1 MQEVSIKFIKNGPL
15 KIRIDGDKDIYKDIV
30 FSDDGESLPIKK
42 NTILCICGKSREQP
56 FCDGVHKSVAFN
68 SENTLKDEIIQR
80 YDGKDINIIFNRSIC
95 SGAGNCV
102 RNFPKIYKNASENWI
117 FPDKDSVEQVKKSI
131 QSCPSGALSYEI
143 DKKITLEKYDDIKI
157 NIIKNGPLNVKG
169 KVALQVD
176 RWSTNANPEKF
187 SLCRCGAS
195 QNKPFCDYTHAS
207 LKAKSYTF

>member
-1 MQEVSIKFIKNGPL
+1 MQEVSIKFIKDGPL
-15 KIRIDGDKDIYKDIV
+15 KIRIDGDKDTYKDIV
-30 FSDDGESLPIKK
+30 FDGDGNSMDIKK
-42 NTILCICGKSREQP
+42 NTILCVCGKSKEQI
-56 FCDGVHKSVAFN
+56 FCDGTHKAVEFSSKN
-68 SENTLKDEIIQR
+68 ILEKEIIQR
-80 YDGKDINIIFNRSIC
+80 YEGKDINIVFNRSIC

-117 FPDKDSVEQVKKSI
+117 FPNEDSISRVKESI
-131 QSCPSGALSYEI
+131 RSCPSGALSYEI
-143 DKKITLEKYDDIKI
+143 DKKSTLESYNDVKI

-169 KVALQVD
+169 KVTLHVD
-176 RWSTNANPEKF
+176 KFSTNANPEKF

>member
-1 MQEVSIKFIKNGPL
+1 MQEVSIKFIKDGPL
-15 KIRIDGDKDIYKDIV
+15 KIHIDGDKNIYKNMIFDTDSSSI
-30 FSDDGESLPIKK
+30 DAKK
-42 NTILCICGKSREQP
+42 NTILCVCGKSKEQP
-56 FCDGVHKSVAFN
+56 FCDGAHKAVGFSSKN
-68 SENTLKDEIIQR
+68 ILEDEIIQR
-80 YDGKDINIIFNRSIC
+80 YEGKNITIVFNRSIC

-117 FPDKDSVEQVKKSI
+117 FPDEDSIESVKESI
-131 QSCPSGALSYEI
+131 RSCPSGALSYEI
-143 DKKITLEKYDDIKI
+143 DKKSTLERYDDVKI

-176 RWSTNANPEKF
+176 KFSTNANPEKF